1 MIPLRTSGVQR
12 GVQRSFQRAL
22 WHRLLSVDQALL
34 LSVRRLEC
42 AFMTRLMRTFTHL
55 GDWASWVVMG
65 LLLAASGAAGGAGGA
80 GGMGLHYAAL
90 LGLGATTA
98 VTVSYFLKRLCCR
111 TRPSTGIVGFAALA
125 EIPDAFSFP
134 SGHTAA
140 AFGVAVALAGEGGG
154 LAALTLV
161 VACGIALSRV
171 YLGAHYPL
179 DVAAGVLVGAVSG
192 LGARLFL
199 DGAPVFKLLG
209 STLVSLAFGGS

>member
-1 MIPLRTSGVQR
+1 MIPLRST

-22 WHRLLSVDQALL
+22 WHRLLSVDEALL

-65 LLLAASGAAGGAGGA
+65 LLLAASGAAGG
-80 GGMGLHYAAL
+80 MGLHYAAL

-98 VTVSYFLKRLCCR
+98 VTVSWFLKRLCCR

-140 AFGVAVALAGEGGG
+140 AFGVAVALAGEGSG

-179 DVAAGVLVGAVSG
+179 DVAAGVLVGAFCG
-192 LGARLFL
+192 LGARLL
-199 DGAPVFKLLG
+199 LNGESIAPVLKLLG
-209 STLVSLAFGGS
+209 YTAISLAFGGFPD

>member
-1 MIPLRTSGVQR
+1 MIPLRTSS
-12 GVQRSFQRAL
+12 VQRSFQRAV

-65 LLLAASGAAGGAGGA
+65 LLLAATGAAGTPGDE
-80 GGMGLHYAAL
+80 GLRYSAL

-98 VTVSYFLKRLCCR
+98 VTVSWFLKRLCCR

-140 AFGVAVALAGEGGG
+140 AFGVAVALAGEGSG

-179 DVAAGVLVGAVSG
+179 DVAAGVLVGAFSG
-192 LGARLFL
+192 LGARLLL
-199 DGAPVFKLLG
+199 DGAPVLKLLG
-209 STLVSLAFGGS
+209 YTVVSLAFGGPPD

>member
-1 MIPLRTSGVQR
+1 MIPLRAT
-12 GVQRSFQRAL
+12 SFQRAF
-22 WHRLLSVDQALL
+22 WHRLLSADQALL

-55 GDWASWVVMG
+55 GDWASWVVIG
-65 LLLAASGAAGGAGGA
+65 LLLAAAGGAG
-80 GGMGLHYAAL
+80 LRYCTL
-90 LGLGATTA
+90 LGFGATTA

-154 LAALTLV
+154 LAALTLL

-179 DVAAGVLVGAVSG
+179 DVAAGVLVGAFSG

-199 DGAPVFKLLG
+199 DGAPVLKLLG
-209 STLVSLAFGGS
+209 STVVSLTLGGSPD

>member
-1 MIPLRTSGVQR
+1 MIPLRTSS
-12 GVQRSFQRAL
+12 VQRSFQRAV

-65 LLLAASGAAGGAGGA
+65 LLLAAAGGE
-80 GGMGLHYAAL
+80 GLHFSAL

-98 VTVSYFLKRLCCR
+98 VTVSWFLKRLCCR

-140 AFGVAVALAGEGGG
+140 AFGVAVALAGEGSG

-179 DVAAGVLVGAVSG
+179 DVAAGVLVGAFCG
-192 LGARLFL
+192 LGARLL
-199 DGAPVFKLLG
+199 LNGGSIAPVLKLLG
-209 STLVSLAFGGS
+209 YTIVSLAFGGSPD

>member
-1 MIPLRTSGVQR
+1 MIPLRV
-12 GVQRSFQRAL
+12 SFQRAV
-22 WHRLLSVDQALL
+22 WHRLLSADQYLL

-65 LLLAASGAAGGAGGA
+65 LLLAAAGGAG
-80 GGMGLHYAAL
+80 MHYSAL
-90 LGLGATTA
+90 LGLGAITA

-111 TRPSTGIVGFAALA
+111 ARPSKGIVGFAALA
-125 EIPDAFSFP
+125 DIPDAFSFP

-179 DVAAGVLVGAVSG
+179 DVAAGVLVGAASG
-192 LGARLFL
+192 LAARLLL
-199 DGAPVFKLLG
+199 DGAPVVKLLG
-209 STLVSLAFGGS
+209 YTVVSLAFGVPPGGEIH